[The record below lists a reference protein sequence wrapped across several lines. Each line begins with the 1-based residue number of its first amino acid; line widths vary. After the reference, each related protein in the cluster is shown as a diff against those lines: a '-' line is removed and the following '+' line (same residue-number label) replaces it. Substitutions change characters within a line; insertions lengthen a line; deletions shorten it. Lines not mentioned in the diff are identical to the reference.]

1 MPRLSDLLLSE
12 SCKKSCKV
20 YIFYMIL
27 RLRRALGTR
36 VESRTAHFIH
46 RTSLTRI
53 PENGVRL
60 RRKEAHRGTSASPDL
75 RVPRFLPLRLRVYPD
90 GARLRAH
97 GLLPDGHDP
106 EHGRDGFPR
115 PDCARHW
122 HDHAPG
128 VHLLLLIRQH

>member
-1 MPRLSDLLLSE
+1 MSVTENLGGADFSVCILHLSDM
-12 SCKKSCKV
+12 
-20 YIFYMIL
+20 F
-27 RLRRALGTR
+27 RP
-36 VESRTAHFIH
+36 HFIH